1 MDVSVPRLKVRMK
14 SQPGIQKSKSDHLI
28 KQVEELKLNTNKRS
42 RMSLAEEKKKSQ
54 LRTKSRLNTSWIDSL
69 RDSPY
74 AAPFKTPKHNRSKVM
89 SRASSRTFTLP
100 IPVAQEEGRTIASED
115 PPMSYAEQSSGAE
128 VTATS
133 SLQIDSSLPAPPIPV
148 PPPFAT
154 FKFAS
159 TSNEKE
165 ISSSSYEPKANDPC
179 SASALIKQKEE
190 EVDQL
195 LKKVEI
201 LTHDMK
207 LKEEAF
213 QGLKDEYYELQRKN
227 AAIVEQVH
235 SLNETIEENENISR
249 TKISALQL
257 ENSRIKK
264 ELAEKRDELKT
275 KESSDSGLNLQKT
288 GQFVL

>member
-1 MDVSVPRLKVRMK
+1 M
-14 SQPGIQKSKSDHLI
+14 
-28 KQVEELKLNTNKRS
+28 
-42 RMSLAEEKKKSQ
+42 
-54 LRTKSRLNTSWIDSL
+54 
-69 RDSPY
+69 
-74 AAPFKTPKHNRSKVM
+74 
-89 SRASSRTFTLP
+89 
-100 IPVAQEEGRTIASED
+100 
-115 PPMSYAEQSSGAE
+115 
-128 VTATS
+128 TATS
-133 SLQIDSSLPAPPIPV
+133 SLQINSSLPAPPIPV

-165 ISSSSYEPKANDPC
+165 ISSSSYEPKVIDPC

-201 LTHDMK
+201 LTQDMK
-207 LKEEAF
+207 SKEKAF

-227 AAIVEQVH
+227 AAIVEELH
-235 SLNETIEENENISR
+235 SLNETIEENENISQ
-249 TKISALQL
+249 TKISALEL

-275 KESSDSGLNLQKT
+275 KEFSDSGLNLQKT